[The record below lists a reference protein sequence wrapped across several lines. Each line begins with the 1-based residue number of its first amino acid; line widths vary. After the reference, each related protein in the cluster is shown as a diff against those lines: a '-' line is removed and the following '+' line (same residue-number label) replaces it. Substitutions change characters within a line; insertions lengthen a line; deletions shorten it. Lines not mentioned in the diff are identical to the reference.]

1 MRLIICAKIT
11 SASATKKAAART
23 PHALAR
29 FSSHFIMIQPL
40 LLLIGFKQLSP
51 GIACFFCPLL
61 GHDLAN
67 LFELSTQTVW
77 QLVDLHAII
86 GQGLSQLGG
95 QLAAHFPTPL
105 FSDLRSEERRV
116 GKECRRRRC
125 TAHLA

>member
-1 MRLIICAKIT
+1 
-11 SASATKKAAART
+11 
-23 PHALAR
+23 
-29 FSSHFIMIQPL
+29 MIQPL

-105 FSDLRSEERRV
+105 FSDLTGLEYGLLDILGQLLKGRLVDDDKALRD
-116 GKECRRRRC
+116 K
-125 TAHLA
+125 HLGVVVVIT